1 MSPQTATRDSWSEA
15 FFLPPTDIDAMDES
29 VVHEATASPGKYQ
42 LVNVTHLSQTFAV
55 SCVSR
60 MSPPSTAPDHS
71 SGVDQTRWFDN
82 EVRPHEASLRS
93 YLKNSFPAMRDVDD
107 LVQESYLRIC
117 KAHSTHPIHCVRAF
131 LFGIARR
138 LAIDVIRKERRT
150 TAHNVDM
157 DFGAFDIRED
167 KADAAEAASTQQ
179 EIELLAEA
187 IHALP
192 ARCREVMIFRK
203 IERLSHREIAQ
214 RLGITV
220 PTVEAQIARGMEKC
234 TCYLRSRGVTIAPR
248 GIST

>member
-1 MSPQTATRDSWSEA
+1 M
-15 FFLPPTDIDAMDES
+15 DAS
-29 VVHEATASPGKYQ
+29 VACSMAVSPGKYQ
-42 LVNVTHLSQTFAV
+42 LVNGTYLSQILAV
-55 SCVSR
+55 SCVIR

-71 SGVDQTRWFDN
+71 SGVDQARWFDN

-93 YLKNSFPAMRDVDD
+93 YLKSSFPTMRDVDD

-138 LAIDVIRKERRT
+138 LAVDVIRKERRT
-150 TAHNVDM
+150 TAHNVSM
-157 DFGAFDIRED
+157 DIGTFDIRED
-167 KADAAEAASTQQ
+167 KVDAAEAASTQQ

-192 ARCREVMIFRK
+192 ARCREVMILRK
-203 IERLSHREIAQ
+203 IERLHHREIAQ

-234 TCYLRSRGVTIAPR
+234 TCYLRSRGVVITPR